1 MSDER
6 EILSWELFGEASR
19 TLAQM
24 VADDGTQFDAHIPAF
39 VLSTPRTLH

>member
-6 EILSWELFGEASR
+6 EILTWELFGEASR

-24 VADDGTQFDAHIPAF
+24 VADDGSSPT
-39 VLSTPRTLH
+39 